1 MPIQVKDV
9 EIRGVQFRIT
19 QLPPMRSLKLLNKLG
34 RMLGPSLA
42 HLGNAVGGG
51 AAGDFD
57 LLKSAIDFGEIGAA
71 AGALFERL
79 ADDAAFDATFREL
92 LSGVVVIGSAGVQPL
107 FSGASSGTFD
117 TVFAEHPAD
126 AYKLALSVLE
136 VNYADF
142 FGAIAAV
149 RDRVQVAVAMA
160 SRAAPAAS
168 GSGTSTT

>member
-1 MPIQVKDV
+1 MAIQTKDV
-9 EIRGVQFRIT
+9 EIRGAQFRIT

-57 LLKSAIDFGEIGAA
+57 ILKSAIDFGEIGAA

-79 ADDAAFDATFREL
+79 SDDAAFDATFREL
-92 LSGVVVIGSAGVQPL
+92 LSGVVVLGAAGVQPL
-107 FSGASSGTFD
+107 FSGASTATFD
-117 TVFAEHPAD
+117 AVFADHPAD
-126 AYKLALSVLE
+126 AYKLALAALE

-142 FGAIAAV
+142 FGAIVAV
-149 RDRVQVAVAMA
+149 RDRVQAAVAAAMA
-160 SRAAPAAS
+160 NRAAPAVS
-168 GSGTSTT
+168 GSAT